1 MTFFFKTTTE
11 YFIQLALFTC
21 TFHRWI
27 LLTGEEICWI
37 CLNFTWLAQFFG
49 VHPRAI
55 SRWLTDQ
62 SELALYVCYVLKNIK
77 QNIAQRS
84 FVHVWKL
91 FLRCP
96 FYLFSLIYSWQFLGP
111 MISQDCLPGLRQLRP
126 LYFSAL
132 DTLRI
137 ESPSIF
143 LDKSGRGNLILSKL
157 QIQTFLRRQS
167 NRYRTI
173 HCVCQIKAAI

>member
-11 YFIQLALFTC
+11 YFLHLALFTC
-21 TFHRWI
+21 TFHWWI

-37 CLNFTWLAQFFG
+37 CFNFTSLAQFFG
-49 VHPRAI
+49 VHTRAN

-91 FLRCP
+91 LLRCP
-96 FYLFSLIYSWQFLGP
+96 FPFFLWYTRGMPILRAHDFAGLPSWAAPTKTVVTGRCVSVVAKIRRRRTVIRF
-111 MISQDCLPGLRQLRP
+111 C
-126 LYFSAL
+126 
-132 DTLRI
+132 
-137 ESPSIF
+137 
-143 LDKSGRGNLILSKL
+143 SGYPA
-157 QIQTFLRRQS
+157 
-167 NRYRTI
+167 NR
-173 HCVCQIKAAI
+173 VSFDLLW